1 MIPILVPHHTFL
13 KEDILKITYEFDT
26 DKESCDF
33 TELHCIQHAED
44 LARCIYEIQNKI
56 RHWYKYD
63 ERTSIPVEEIQEEL
77 YEIINEH
84 VNMEKLGY

>member
-13 KEDILKITYEFDT
+13 KEDILKIIYEFNT
-26 DKESCDF
+26 DIEGCDL

-44 LARCIYEIQNKI
+44 LAHCLYEIQNKI
-56 RHWYKYD
+56 RGWYKYD

-77 YEIINEH
+77 YGIINEH